1 MELERAGLDGNNGR
15 SAERMVVK
23 YIKKMYRKAEEIRTF
38 RQAKNTEISG
48 ISAIWKRYFRKGG
61 TVVSERWQKISDFPT
76 RLTRFKCQPYNPSC
90 AITKTLNQHRWLSV
104 LRAALMTLF

>member
-1 MELERAGLDGNNGR
+1 MELERVGLDGDNGK

-48 ISAIWKRYFRKGG
+48 ISAIWKR
-61 TVVSERWQKISDFPT
+61 
-76 RLTRFKCQPYNPSC
+76 
-90 AITKTLNQHRWLSV
+90 
-104 LRAALMTLF
+104 